1 MKKFFILLFTFFLLG
16 LQSVKS
22 QDFYIEGHVNYNQVD
37 DVDINNI
44 GTHGG
49 LTFSNVDASL
59 DYDSD
64 IGLGFEVGALNVS
77 DSDLRIGLSY
87 SETKIELK
95 KASGTGTVTDGTKTV
110 NLAGSV
116 TKAEFDEVGLSF
128 ENDVKS
134 YSLNAYYDLET
145 NGTFTPYVG
154 VGLGQVDIQNAN
166 DKELSKSFY
175 LGGRQSINDN
185 MYLGIKG
192 SYTMIDGPTDKLNIS
207 YDDIT
212 IKSLSLI
219 VGYNF

>member
-1 MKKFFILLFTFFLLG
+1 MKKLLILLFTFSLLG

-37 DVDINNI
+37 DVDIDNI
-44 GTHGG
+44 GTSGG
-49 LTFSNVDASL
+49 LTFSNMDTSL

-64 IGLGFEVGALNVS
+64 NGLGFEVGAINVS
-77 DSDLRIGLSY
+77 DSNLRIGLSY
-87 SETKIELK
+87 SEQKIDLK
-95 KASGTGTVTDGTKTV
+95 KASGTGTVTDGTTTIDFAV
-110 NLAGSV
+110 SA
-116 TKAEFDEVGLSF
+116 TKAELASIGLSF

-154 VGLGQVDIQNAN
+154 VGLGQVDIENAN

-175 LGGRQSINDN
+175 LGARHTINDK

-192 SYTMIDGPTDKLNIS
+192 THTIIDGPSDKLSIN

>member
-1 MKKFFILLFTFFLLG
+1 MKKFLLLLFTFFLLG

-37 DVDINNI
+37 DVDVDNI
-44 GTHGG
+44 GTSGG
-49 LTFSNVDASL
+49 LTFSNMDASL

-64 IGLGFEVGALNVS
+64 NGLGFEVGAINVS
-77 DSDLRIGLSY
+77 DSNLRIGLSY
-87 SETKIELK
+87 SEQKIDLK
-95 KASGTGTVTDGTKTV
+95 KASGTGTVTDGTTTIDFAV
-110 NLAGSV
+110 SA
-116 TKAEFDEVGLSF
+116 TKAELASIGLSF

-154 VGLGQVDIQNAN
+154 VGLGQVDIENAN
-166 DKELSKSFY
+166 DKELSKSLY
-175 LGGRQSINDN
+175 LGARHSIDDN

-192 SYTMIDGPTDKLNIS
+192 THTIIDGPSDKLSIS

>member
-1 MKKFFILLFTFFLLG
+1 MKKLLILLFTFSLLG

-37 DVDINNI
+37 DVDVDNV
-44 GTHGG
+44 GSFEG
-49 LTFSNVDASL
+49 LTFSNMNASL

-64 IGLGFEVGALNVS
+64 IGLGFEVGAINVS
-77 DSDLRIGLSY
+77 DSNLRIGLSY

-95 KASGTGTVTDGTKTV
+95 KASGTGTVTDGTSTV
-110 NLAGSV
+110 DFAVSA
-116 TKAEFDEVGLSF
+116 TKAELDEIGLSF

-154 VGLGQVDIQNAN
+154 VGLGQVDIENAN
-166 DKELSKSFY
+166 DKELSKSLY
-175 LGGRQSINDN
+175 LGGRHSIDDN

-192 SYTMIDGPTDKLNIS
+192 AYTMIDGPSDKLSIS

>member
-44 GTHGG
+44 GTFGG

-110 NLAGSV
+110 NLAVSA
-116 TKAEFDEVGLSF
+116 TKAELDEVGLSF
-128 ENDVKS
+128 ENDV
-134 YSLNAYYDLET
+134 
-145 NGTFTPYVG
+145 
-154 VGLGQVDIQNAN
+154 
-166 DKELSKSFY
+166 
-175 LGGRQSINDN
+175 
-185 MYLGIKG
+185 
-192 SYTMIDGPTDKLNIS
+192 
-207 YDDIT
+207 
-212 IKSLSLI
+212 
-219 VGYNF
+219 